1 MSFATRANWSAAR
14 IAITNQTI
22 ADANVGGASSTY
34 SLTAAGLVQSI
45 TTIGGTTTLESWAL
59 GSFSA
64 SSYEA
69 VVTLVSGTLTSGTVG
84 TAVNLSTGPQWNV
97 TQGGVGTKTCS
108 FTIVIR
114 YAGGGA
120 NITSAS
126 VSLTAQGV

>member
-1 MSFATRANWSAAR
+1 MSFASRANWSVAK

-22 ADANVGGASSTY
+22 ADANIGGASATY
-34 SLTAAGLVQSI
+34 SLTAAGLVQQI
-45 TTIGGTTTLESWAL
+45 TTSGGTSTLESWAS

-84 TAVNLSTGPQWNV
+84 SAVNLSTGPQWNV
-97 TQGGVGTKTCS
+97 TQGGVGTKSCS

-126 VSLTAQGV
+126 ISLTAQAI